1 MSNHWQALIDG
12 MIDAVWLVSPI
23 DFKIIAVNQAATRL
37 LGVTPAW
44 FINKPVIEL
53 ADTPEDLFFW
63 EDAANDLSH
72 DIDSE
77 TLLRHHDGH
86 LLNVERR
93 VSIARTSDITL
104 YIVAVR
110 DITQQRHAE
119 LELERLIAELRAT
132 LESSVDG
139 LLVTDLNHGI
149 RAYNQ
154 TFAKLWDMPE
164 YLLTERDDQAVFDWI
179 EHAIIHRITHA
190 MPDDVPYGVLISPKV
205 TLTLRSGHVLER
217 ITLPQ
222 YARGQAIGH
231 VYTYRDISE
240 NIANEARLKLAAKVF
255 EASLNAIFI
264 TDSMHNIIAAN
275 PSCTKL
281 TGHSQTDLLKLRL
294 CDIFTFDCNSQQ
306 LTEIIS
312 EVSTQGYWEAEL
324 WNRNK
329 NGDMYLVLASIVRTE
344 DNVHNSFHHLCFLKD
359 LTETHIAKQRIEEL
373 AYHDS
378 LTGLPNR
385 LSLNQQ
391 IAHSINLAKRNQ
403 TTFAVLFL
411 DLDHFKKIND
421 SLGHQQGD
429 QVLIEVAQRLRDN
442 IREIDIASRLGG
454 DEFVLMLEQTDA
466 RAVEISAQRI
476 LDALALPFTVNNINF
491 TVTCSIGITLYPEDG
506 LTFDDLIKNADSA
519 MYHVKER
526 GRSGFRFYQPQMN
539 MSLLSRMKLDYAMRL
554 ALEQQQ
560 FRLHYQPQIDIK
572 TNQIIGAEALIRW
585 HDQALGDVSP
595 AQFIPVAEETGAII
609 GIGNWVLHTAIKQ
622 AALWLSQDFNLT
634 VAINVSALQ
643 FQQSNFVA
651 IIADALKAVQLPA
664 DRIELELTESILI
677 KDAHDALLKL
687 QALATLGVKLSI
699 DDFGTGYSSLSY
711 LKQFPLHK
719 LKIDRS
725 FIQEIPH
732 RASDSAITTAII
744 NLSHALDLKVIA
756 EGVETP
762 AQKLFLCDANCDELQ
777 GYLYAP
783 AIPAAEFEQL
793 LQLQT
798 DSTHRNALIT

>member
-1 MSNHWQALIDG
+1 MNDHWQALIEG

-23 DFKIIAVNQAATRL
+23 DFKIMAVNQAAACL
-37 LGVTPAW
+37 LGQTPAW
-44 FINKPVIEL
+44 FINKPVVEL

-63 EDAANDLSH
+63 EDVANDLSH
-72 DIDSE
+72 TINSE

-86 LLNVERR
+86 FLNVKRR
-93 VSIARTSDITL
+93 VSIARANDIAL
-104 YIVAVR
+104 YIVAIS

-132 LESSVDG
+132 LESSTDG
-139 LLVTDLNHGI
+139 LLVTDLNQNI

-154 TFAKLWDMPE
+154 TFAKLWNMPE
-164 YLLTERDDQAVFDWI
+164 NLLIERNDQAVFDWMKQTI
-179 EHAIIHRITHA
+179 KHRTSHAP
-190 MPDDVPYGVLISPKV
+190 PDDAFLDGLTNPTATLILQS
-205 TLTLRSGHVLER
+205 ER
-217 ITLPQ
+217 ILECIISPQ
-222 YARGQAIGH
+222 YARGQAIGR
-231 VYTYRDISE
+231 VYTYRDVSE
-240 NIANEARLKLAAKVF
+240 SIANAARLKLAAKVF

-264 TDSMHNIIAAN
+264 TDSVHNIIAVN
-275 PSCTKL
+275 PSCEKL
-281 TGHSQTDLLKLRL
+281 TGYSQLDLLNLKL
-294 CDIFTFDCNSQQ
+294 CDIFTFNCNSEQ
-306 LTEIIS
+306 LAEIIA
-312 EVSTQGYWEAEL
+312 EVTTQGYWEAEL

-329 NGDMYLVLASIVRTE
+329 NGNMYLVLASIVRIE
-344 DNVHNSFHHLCFLKD
+344 DSLHNSFHHLCFLKD

-385 LSLNQQ
+385 LLLDQQ

-466 RAVEISAQRI
+466 RAVEISTQRV
-476 LDALALPFTVNNINF
+476 LDALALPFTIDNINF
-491 TVTCSIGITLYPEDG
+491 TVTCSIGIALYPEDG

-539 MSLLSRMKLDYAMRL
+539 MSLLSRIKLDYAMRL

-560 FRLHYQPQIDIK
+560 FKLYYQPQIDIK
-572 TNQIIGAEALIRW
+572 TNQIVGAEALIRW
-585 HDQALGDVSP
+585 HDPVLGDVSP
-595 AQFIPVAEETGAII
+595 GQFIPVAEETGVII
-609 GIGNWVLHTAIKQ
+609 GIGSWVLQTAIRQ
-622 AALWLSQDFNLT
+622 ATLWHTQGHDLT
-634 VAINVSALQ
+634 VAINVSAHQ
-643 FQQSNFVA
+643 FQQSNFVTMV
-651 IIADALKAVQLPA
+651 ADAIKAAQLQA
-664 DRIELELTESILI
+664 DKIELELTESILI

-732 RASDSAITTAII
+732 SASDAAITTAII

-762 AQKLFLCDANCDELQ
+762 AQKQFLCDANCDELQ

-783 AIPAAEFEQL
+783 ALPTAEFEQL
-793 LQLQT
+793 LQQQMP
-798 DSTHRNALIT
+798 NPVP